1 MQLYIRYG
9 WKEFFIVKSIEEMLD
24 ESQRAL
30 FTGLDSPA
38 AIQAYLDSTAYS
50 PEYDNRC
57 PVSVLRDTQAHCL
70 DGALFAA
77 ASLRRL
83 GYPPLLVDLLP
94 EPGTDDDHVLAIFR
108 QNKLYGAVAK
118 SNFAGLRYREPVFK
132 NLRELVMSYF
142 EWFFNLHGQKT
153 LRSYTR
159 PLDLSKYDHVEW
171 MSSDRGADFI
181 EKRLMQLKRIP
192 LFSEETAAHL
202 NPVDALTKQAGMLGV
217 NQAGL
222 YRPKN

>member
-1 MQLYIRYG
+1 MNA
-9 WKEFFIVKSIEEMLD
+9 WKERFIVKSLEEMLD
-24 ESQRAL
+24 DRQRAIL
-30 FTGLDSPA
+30 SRLDSPA
-38 AIQAYLDSTAYS
+38 AIQAYLDTTAYS

-57 PVSVLRDTQAHCL
+57 PVSVLRDSQAHCL

-77 ASLRRL
+77 AALRRL
-83 GYPPLLVDLLP
+83 GYPPLLIDLLP

-108 QNKLYGAVAK
+108 QNGYYGAVAK
-118 SNFAGLRYREPVFK
+118 SNFAGLRFREPVFR
-132 NLRELVMSYF
+132 NHRELVMSYF

-159 PLDLSKYDHVEW
+159 QLDLSKYDQVEW
-171 MSSDRGADFI
+171 MTTDRGADVI

-192 LFSEETAAHL
+192 LFPQETATPL

-217 NQAGL
+217 NEAGL
-222 YRPKN
+222 YRPANSSR